1 MHTHQFFL
9 LSVSAYPPTVSD
21 EAMISRGLRSAQS
34 SPVPSI
40 RPDRPVYWHRSLK
53 EQPLQNTLFSAQS
66 TRAEKQD
73 KGLSIYQIFHRNI
86 IMMIKLRLKLPLG
99 DRPNLFLGPKSFL
112 PFICLSKIALIP
124 AAGRC
129 SEAMARVRPRL
140 LWPRRLRLPRQLA
153 QHPCCCHSACVAQSL
168 ILSISPALHMQL
180 ALFSMASLRRH
191 CTR

>member
-1 MHTHQFFL
+1 MFST
-9 LSVSAYPPTVSD
+9 
-21 EAMISRGLRSAQS
+21 QS
-34 SPVPSI
+34 S
-40 RPDRPVYWHRSLK
+40 
-53 EQPLQNTLFSAQS
+53 
-66 TRAEKQD
+66 RAEKQD
-73 KGLSIYQIFHRNI
+73 KGLSIYQIFHHNI
-86 IMMIKLRLKLPLG
+86 ILMIKRRLKLPLG

-112 PFICLSKIALIP
+112 PFICLSKIPLIP

-180 ALFSMASLRRH
+180 ALFSMALIEKALYTIIHLPTLPRPFHRVTHYKPKTILNKKLKSLYQ
-191 CTR
+191 